1 MADQPILRLGH
12 SPDPDDAFMWWAIG
26 TAHPGLGGSRFRY
39 QVVTADIESLNRRAE
54 RGEME
59 ITALSCAW
67 YPRVASHYAI
77 ALTGSS
83 LGREYGP
90 RIVAGE
96 AMAPGDLR
104 RPGAVLAVPGAS
116 TTAFAAASMLLGP
129 GSFGSAV
136 VPFDEVIPRVAAGEF
151 TAGLVI
157 HEGQLTYAEAGLH
170 LVADLGAWWSSR
182 SGLPLPLGL
191 NALRRDLD
199 ESYGAGA
206 ARQVAA
212 DLRRSLALAQQN
224 RAAAIDYASSFA
236 RGLPPGT
243 VERFVDMY
251 VNSWSIDLGEV
262 GRAAVRSFL
271 QEAHRAGLGPDP
283 GAVEFVG

>member
-1 MADQPILRLGH
+1 MASQPVLRLGH

-54 RGEME
+54 RGDLE

-67 YPRVASHYAI
+67 YPRVASQYAL

-90 RIVAGE
+90 RIVARQPLE
-96 AMAPGDLR
+96 PADLR
-104 RPGAVLAVPGAS
+104 RPGALLAVPGES

-129 GSFGSAV
+129 GSFGTAV
-136 VPFDEVIPRVAAGEF
+136 VPFDQVISRVAEGEF

-157 HEGQLTYAEAGLH
+157 HEGQLTYTEAGLH
-170 LVADLGAWWSSR
+170 LVADLGAWWSSQF
-182 SGLPLPLGL
+182 GLPLPLGL

-199 ESYGAGA
+199 RRYGAGA
-206 ARQVAA
+206 AQQVAA
-212 DLRRSLALAQQN
+212 DLRRSLALALQN
-224 RAAAIDYASSFA
+224 RGAALEYASSFA
-236 RGLPPGT
+236 RGLPSGT

-251 VNSWSIDLGEV
+251 VNHWSIDLGEV

-271 QEAHRAGLGPDP
+271 RESHRAGLGPDP
-283 GAVEFVG
+283 GEVEFVG